1 MIFEDLKKRSMDLGA
16 IIAFLELEIDND
28 KKRISNQEGNKS
40 FWGTV
45 FFGIYESRIP
55 IAEECKEKLT
65 IVKAVIEKF
74 DSDSFQEAKIGDYKP
89 RKLTSHLDIL
99 KYRTEITKTK
109 KAIEP
114 LLFISKAKGDIERQ
128 KKCEECLDHLK
139 HVYTALAK
147 IKN

>member
-1 MIFEDLKKRSMDLGA
+1 MDLGA

-28 KKRISNQEGNKS
+28 KKRISDQEGNKS
-40 FWGTV
+40 FLGSA

-55 IAEECKEKLT
+55 IAEESKEKLT

-74 DSDSFQEAKIGDYKP
+74 DSDNFQKANIGDYKP

-114 LLFISKAKGDIERQ
+114 LLLISKSKGDIERQ
-128 KKCEECLDHLK
+128 KKCEECLDHLR